1 MALERQKCAQ
11 QHAFG
16 LRLDAM
22 VVHYKQLVLAQVAAE
37 RPPATSFLRVLP
49 PVQSQRPFWHDRDF
63 PTPEQLFSRV
73 VDELRQ
79 SHPALKFDWT
89 PAMPFYVGVSWA
101 QAVNATAT
109 ATPVASAAPRVAA
122 HAQPRRHPLANS
134 FSPSPLRTL
143 SSMSTQTTPALTHT
157 SAAPPPH
164 SKSGPATD
172 QYSSLISSL
181 TSTSKD

>member
-22 VVHYKQLVLAQVAAE
+22 VVHYKQLILAQVAAE

-49 PVQSQRPFWHDRDF
+49 PVQSQPPFWHDRDF
-63 PTPEQLFSRV
+63 PTPEQLFARV

-79 SHPALKFDWT
+79 SHPALKFEWT
-89 PAMPFYVGVSWA
+89 SAMPFYVGVSWA
-101 QAVNATAT
+101 SAVNAQAS
-109 ATPVASAAPRVAA
+109 AVNVNANPVAAAVPRAT
-122 HAQPRRHPLANS
+122 PRRHPLANS
-134 FSPSPLRTL
+134 FSPSPFRSL
-143 SSMSTQTTPALTHT
+143 SSAAAIPPQTQ
-157 SAAPPPH
+157 PPP
-164 SKSGPATD
+164 KAVPATD